1 MSNPSS
7 QPTTPNRSASRSRSI
22 RTRSQ
27 SRDSATSAGTDL
39 SEDPTSLEMEMPSDQ
54 ELANQD
60 PVSPNPD
67 AIEVQALVEETP
79 QEDSKKE
86 DSRKENE
93 KKKRKSRSNS
103 RTRKRTSTPDPK
115 PPRRPKSPKSPKK
128 EKKKQVSKKSHP
140 KKEEERRKK
149 EDSKREERRR
159 RSRERKR
166 REETEN
172 EESSEDDV
180 QYLHNDPVY
189 GYLVNAPEYELAKYL
204 SRLIQLTQ
212 KTLAPKLQETN
223 KARYRVQLKQLH
235 NELPIHMH
243 NLHTKTHAK
252 TKKDVDRSFANQLY
266 EDMVIRSQNM
276 KDDIRLDFSKYQKT
290 ERERRLEPKYASGWD
305 LNRDRNKPDK
315 ELYSTVHQVLKDK
328 YGCRKLVIED
338 PVPLRNFLMDLRNST
353 YESKLAP
360 SQVMSL
366 CQMGFA
372 DRTLECFRV
381 LYKQGELALT
391 KPPDPVQPHPIASA
405 VAKLS
410 LMLPTNYMHIV
421 SLVDDFWSMELG
433 LRQFL
438 PDTVNTTIAT
448 LSQLA
453 LLAYET
459 APQSVRDDIIKI
471 KVAMSVPKEVRLLI
485 FQHEAARRQNGD
497 ELLSETELYDFMR
510 FLAGRG
516 SRGGF
521 RQDPRRVRRPDQQDV
536 SKHGVFKTYA
546 LLKGIKFDN
555 VKDEIAYI
563 DKQEQLRLLEPQPKP
578 NECVE
583 PSPFPN
589 ALLQWQERQEEAL
602 QEQVA
607 LLKGLPF
614 QMAQTFVD
622 QLKAQANASV
632 SQSGYH
638 TPLSVAA
645 LDFQE
650 PAPSIDEFEASDAEA
665 KFANEV
671 TSSTPEKSNATN
683 APSEE
688 KDETKKMRKGA
699 GKYISRT
706 DPSWDFY
713 HKNFREQNTYKDSQG
728 FRKFWENQVRKI
740 GLTPWWP
747 DVSKPCPKDKQ
758 NRFISEMKRYPKDSP
773 LLYKVGEVILV
784 ARAYIKLMAD
794 HRVSFCCGRSDC
806 GMVTCQSTNPILSF
820 CTKCEIGYHASST
833 CVLVPKDEAD
843 LPSN

>member
-39 SEDPTSLEMEMPSDQ
+39 SEDPTSMELELPSDQ

-60 PVSPNPD
+60 PVNPNPD

-128 EKKKQVSKKSHP
+128 EKKKQASKKSHS
-140 KKEEERRKK
+140 KK

-159 RSRERKR
+159 RSRERRR
-166 REETEN
+166 RETTED

-180 QYLHNDPVY
+180 QYLHKDPAY
-189 GYLVNAPEYELAKYL
+189 GYLVDAPEYEIAKYL

-212 KTLAPKLQETN
+212 KSLAPRLQETN
-223 KARYRVQLKQLH
+223 KARYRMQLKQLH
-235 NELPIHMH
+235 NELPMHMH
-243 NLHTKTHAK
+243 NLHTKTHAQ

-276 KDDIRLDFSKYQKT
+276 KDDIKLDFSKYQKT
-290 ERERRLEPKYASGWD
+290 ERERRLEPKYESGWD

-381 LYKQGELALT
+381 LHRQGELALT
-391 KPPDPVQPHPIASA
+391 KPPAPVQPHPIAST

-563 DKQEQLRLLEPQPKP
+563 DKQEQLRLLEPQQKP

-583 PSPFPN
+583 QPPFPN

-622 QLKAQANASV
+622 QLKAQANAGV

-650 PAPSIDEFEASDAEA
+650 PAPSIDDLEASDTET

-671 TSSTPEKSNATN
+671 TSTPEKSNATN
-683 APSEE
+683 APSDE
-688 KDETKKMRKGA
+688 KDETKRMKRGA

-713 HKNFREQNTYKDSQG
+713 HKNFREQNMYKDSQG

-740 GLTPWWP
+740 QLTPWWP

-806 GMVTCQSTNPILSF
+806 GMVTCQSTNPTLSF
-820 CTKCEIGYHASST
+820 CSKCEIGYHASST